1 MKNKALMIA
10 GLVLWGTLFTAS
22 RVDAA
27 EDAEEF
33 LQEKGVEIPEEIAFW
48 SEHYGEKYGICPE
61 VIEAMIWTESR
72 CIPSAQSADK
82 SCKGLM
88 QIKPSCHQERM
99 EKLKARNVF
108 GIPENIRIGT
118 DYLAELAAGEP
129 DIAVA
134 LARYNGQNEEKIR
147 KTREGQYSGYV
158 KQILQIAEALEEAH
172 GK

>member
-1 MKNKALMIA
+1 MKEFLTGVMI
-10 GLVLWGTLFTAS
+10 GIVGILLFTVTAF
-22 RVDAA
+22 A
-27 EDAEEF
+27 EPTDAEAY
-33 LQEKGVEIPEEIAFW
+33 LQEKKVEIPEEIEFW

-88 QIKPSCHQERM
+88 QVKPSCHQDRM
-99 EKLKARNVF
+99 ERLKARNVF

-118 DYLAELAAGEP
+118 DYLAELAAGEE

-134 LARYNGQNEEKIR
+134 LSKYNGQSEAKVEKAR
-147 KTREGQYSGYV
+147 KGQYSEYV
-158 KQILQIAEALEEAH
+158 KQILDIAEALEEVH